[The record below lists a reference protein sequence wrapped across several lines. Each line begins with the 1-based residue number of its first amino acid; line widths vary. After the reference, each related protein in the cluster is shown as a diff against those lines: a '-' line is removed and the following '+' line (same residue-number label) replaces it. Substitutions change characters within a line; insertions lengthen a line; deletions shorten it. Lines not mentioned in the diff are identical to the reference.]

1 MASKGTFA
9 LIASQGQTHRLTVS
23 GTSVASGDVFTLDLS
38 TILPIGSLVEV
49 AYQRVVAASPA
60 TRVDPAWHSST
71 TPTTATLLCAPAWA
85 SEGVATT
92 TQAVSDATLLPLA
105 AGVAYLRPV
114 PDATADCTA
123 EIVLREV
130 R

>member
-1 MASKGTFA
+1 MANKGTFA
-9 LIASQGQTHRLTVS
+9 LISSQGQTHRLTVS
-23 GTSVASGDVFTLDLS
+23 GTSVASGDVFTLDVSALS
-38 TILPIGSLVEV
+38 LGGIVEV
-49 AYQRVVAASPA
+49 IYQRTVAASPA

-71 TPTTATLLCAPAWA
+71 SPAVANLLASPAWA

-92 TQAVSDATLLPLA
+92 TQAVSDATLLPLT

-114 PDATADCTA
+114 PDATADVSC

>member
-1 MASKGTFA
+1 MAVKGTFA

-23 GTSVASGDVFTLDLS
+23 GTSVASGDVFTLDVS
-38 TILPIGSLVEV
+38 TLNLGSMVEI
-49 AYQRVVAASPA
+49 AYQRVVGASPA

-71 TPTTATLLCAPAWA
+71 SPAVANLLASPSWA

-92 TQAVSDATLLPLA
+92 TQAVSDATLLPLT

-114 PDATADCTA
+114 PDATADVSC
-123 EIVLREV
+123 ELVLREV

>member
-9 LIASQGQTHRLTVS
+9 LISSQGQTHRFTVS
-23 GTSVASGDVFTLDLS
+23 GSSVASGDVFTLNISALN
-38 TILPIGSLVEV
+38 LGGLVEV
-49 AYQRVVAASPA
+49 VYQRTVAASPA

-92 TQAVSDATLLPLA
+92 TQAVSDSTLLPLV
-105 AGVAYLRPV
+105 AGIAYLKPT
-114 PDATADCTA
+114 PDATADVSA

>member
-1 MASKGTFA
+1 
-9 LIASQGQTHRLTVS
+9 
-23 GTSVASGDVFTLDLS
+23 VFTLDVS
-38 TILPIGSLVEV
+38 TLNLGSLVEV
-49 AYQRVVAASPA
+49 IYQRVVGASPA

-71 TPTTATLLCAPAWA
+71 SPAVANLLASPAWA

-92 TQAVSDATLLPLA
+92 TQAVSDATLLPLT

-114 PDATADCTA
+114 PDATADVSA

>member
-1 MASKGTFA
+1 MANKGTFA
-9 LIASQGQTHRLTVS
+9 LISSQGQTHRLTVS
-23 GTSVASGDVFTLDLS
+23 GTSVASGDVFTLDVS
-38 TILPIGSLVEV
+38 TLNLGGLVEV
-49 AYQRVVAASPA
+49 IYQRTVAASPA

-71 TPTTATLLCAPAWA
+71 SPAVANLLASPAWA

-92 TQAVSDATLLPLA
+92 TQAVSDATLLPLS
-105 AGVAYLRPV
+105 AGIAYLRPV
-114 PDATADCTA
+114 PDATADVSC

>member
-9 LIASQGQTHRLTVS
+9 LVASQGQTHRFTVS
-23 GTSVASGDVFTLDLS
+23 GTSVASGDVFTLDVSALS
-38 TILPIGSLVEV
+38 LGGLVEV
-49 AYQRVVAASPA
+49 IYQRTVAASPA

-71 TPTTATLLCAPAWA
+71 SPAVANLLASPSWA

-92 TQAVSDATLLPLA
+92 TQAVSDATILPLV
-105 AGVAYLRPV
+105 AGLAYLRPV
-114 PDATADCTA
+114 PDATADVSC

>member
-9 LIASQGQTHRLTVS
+9 LVASQGQTHRFTVS
-23 GTSVASGDVFTLDLS
+23 GTSVASGDVFTLDVSALA
-38 TILPIGSLVEV
+38 LGGLVEV
-49 AYQRVVAASPA
+49 IYQRVVAASPA

-71 TPTTATLLCAPAWA
+71 SPTTANLLCAPAWA

-92 TQAVSDATLLPLA
+92 TQAVSDATLLPLT

-114 PDATADCTA
+114 PDATADVSA
-123 EIVLREV
+123 EIILREV

>member
-9 LIASQGQTHRLTVS
+9 LVASQGQTHRLTVS

-49 AYQRVVAASPA
+49 VYQRVVAASPA

-71 TPTTATLLCAPAWA
+71 SPAVANLLASPAWA

-92 TQAVSDATLLPLA
+92 TQAVSDSSLLPLT
-105 AGVAYLRPV
+105 AGLAYLKPT
-114 PDATADCTA
+114 PDATADVTA

>member
-9 LIASQGQTHRLTVS
+9 LISSQGQTHRLTVS

-38 TILPIGSLVEV
+38 TLNLGSLVEV

-71 TPTTATLLCAPAWA
+71 SPATANLLAAPAWA

-92 TQAVSDATLLPLA
+92 TQAVSDSSLLPLT
-105 AGVAYLRPV
+105 AGLAYLRPV
-114 PDATADCTA
+114 PDATADVSA

>member
-1 MASKGTFA
+1 MANKGTFA
-9 LIASQGQTHRLTVS
+9 LISSQGQTHRLTVS
-23 GTSVASGDVFTLDLS
+23 GTSVASGDVFTLDVS
-38 TILPIGSLVEV
+38 TLNLGSLVEV

-71 TPTTATLLCAPAWA
+71 SPAVANLLASPAWA

-92 TQAVSDATLLPLA
+92 TQAVSDATLLPLT

-114 PDATADCTA
+114 PDATADVSC

>member
-9 LIASQGQTHRLTVS
+9 LVASQGQTHRFTVT
-23 GTSVASGDVFTLDLS
+23 GTSVASGDVFTLDVSALS
-38 TILPIGSLVEV
+38 LGSLVEV
-49 AYQRVVAASPA
+49 VYQRTVAASPA

-92 TQAVSDATLLPLA
+92 TQAVSDATLLPLV

-114 PDATADCTA
+114 PDATADCSA

>member
-9 LIASQGQTHRLTVS
+9 LISSQGQTHRFTVS
-23 GTSVASGDVFTLDLS
+23 STSVASGDVFTLDVSALS
-38 TILPIGSLVEV
+38 LGGLVEV
-49 AYQRVVAASPA
+49 IYQRTVAASPA

-71 TPTTATLLCAPAWA
+71 SPATATLLASPAWA

-92 TQAVSDATLLPLA
+92 TQAVSDSSLLPLT
-105 AGVAYLRPV
+105 AGIAYLKPT
-114 PDATADCTA
+114 PDATADVSC

>member
-9 LIASQGQTHRLTVS
+9 LTASQGQTHRFTVS
-23 GTSVASGDVFTLDLS
+23 GSSVASGDVFTLDVS
-38 TILPIGSLVEV
+38 TLNLGGLVEIV
-49 AYQRVVAASPA
+49 YQRTVAASPA

-71 TPTTATLLCAPAWA
+71 SPTTATLLCAPAWA

-92 TQAVSDATLLPLA
+92 TQAVSDATLLPLTS
-105 AGVAYLRPV
+105 GIAYLRPV
-114 PDATADCTA
+114 PDATADVSA

>member
-9 LIASQGQTHRLTVS
+9 LTASQGQTHRFTVS
-23 GTSVASGDVFTLDLS
+23 GTSVASGDVFTLDVSALS
-38 TILPIGSLVEV
+38 LGGLVEV
-49 AYQRVVAASPA
+49 VYQRVVAASPA

-71 TPTTATLLCAPAWA
+71 SPATATLLAAPAWA

-92 TQAVSDATLLPLA
+92 TQAVSDATLLPLT
-105 AGVAYLRPV
+105 AGLAYLKPT
-114 PDATADCTA
+114 PDATADVSC

>member
-1 MASKGTFA
+1 MANKGNFA
-9 LIASQGQTHRLTVS
+9 LISSQGQTHRLTVS
-23 GTSVASGDVFTLDLS
+23 GTSVASGDVFTLDVS
-38 TILPIGSLVEV
+38 TLNFGSLVEV
-49 AYQRVVAASPA
+49 VYQRVVAASPA

-71 TPTTATLLCAPAWA
+71 FPAVANLLASPSWA

-92 TQAVSDATLLPLA
+92 TQAVSDTTLLPLV
-105 AGVAYLRPV
+105 AGVAYLKPT
-114 PDATADCTA
+114 PDATADCSA